1 MSAHRSDCVLTWPR
15 PSHREYPEIPRLL
28 SGKRH
33 HKILYTTHVWHQNTN
48 VSFSTCLI
56 LSNQHLL
63 KPGDPCFVLMTITA
77 TCWNGKSQCYTYS
90 VGILSPCWYC
100 FGLLYQK
107 QQATGG
113 IKVVCVCVCMLC
125 VCVCVCLYVMCV
137 CVCVCVHACVLKE
150 RKYVCVCVCVCVPLC
165 VSVCQHACRCGGLV
179 LCVCLTWPGSLSALS
194 DTTYR
199 NNWSNND
206 ILYCKRCMKF
216 YQQYHAALV
225 AIFS

>member
-15 PSHREYPEIPRLL
+15 PSHQEYPEIPRLL
-28 SGKRH
+28 SGNRH
-33 HKILYTTHVWHQNTN
+33 HKILYTIHVWHQNTN
-48 VSFSTCLI
+48 KNVSFPTCLI

-63 KPGDPCFVLMTITA
+63 KPGDPLFVLMTIMV
-77 TCWNGKSQCYTYS
+77 TCWNGKPQCYTYS

-125 VCVCVCLYVMCV
+125 VCLCVYVMCV
-137 CVCVCVHACVLKE
+137 CVCVH
-150 RKYVCVCVCVCVPLC
+150 VCVCLERKKVCVWVCQCVLVC
-165 VSVCQHACRCGGLV
+165 VSMHAGVEAWFYVSVWLDLACFQHFLIP
-179 LCVCLTWPGSLSALS
+179 LTEITGAMISCTA
-194 DTTYR
+194 
-199 NNWSNND
+199 
-206 ILYCKRCMKF
+206 KRCMKI